1 MPDEVQ
7 TYTEP
12 VDYGA
17 IQQEVQTVTDAQ
29 TDQIGSRLDSAV
41 AQIDESIAEYETS
54 TQEMVSQLAESV
66 ARDTVTEYVQQTG
79 ETQTQDNGTTNM
91 VTLSADQ
98 YDEIRALLSAG
109 YYSSLI
115 ACFLLSALV
124 GVLLW
129 QLAIRGR

>member
-7 TYTEP
+7 TYSEP

-17 IQQEVQTVTDAQ
+17 IQQDVQTVTDAQ

-54 TQEMVSQLAESV
+54 TQETVSQLAESV
-66 ARDTVTEYVQQTG
+66 ARDTVSEYVQQTG

-98 YDEIRALLSAG
+98 YGEIHALLTASFYA
-109 YYSSLI
+109 SILTVV
-115 ACFLLSALV
+115 LLSALM

-129 QLAIRGR
+129 QIAVRGR